1 MAVIVFILIIIS
13 PTILLTV
20 LFNKKYE
27 RMIPVT
33 CALISLIL
41 FFSGLL
47 KLLTAGV
54 ITILVMAIGCL
65 SWSVFELI
73 KKGKVKAFFTNL
85 FSEGFIAF
93 LILSIVAVRSVSG
106 KLFDS
111 WDEFSHWGDIVKAMS
126 FLDDFGTNSL
136 SFSLFKNYPPGMSL
150 LQYFLEK
157 LFMFFPKGH
166 FEEWLTYFVY
176 QVYCFSFLIPLF
188 CLKTQKGAGSR
199 IVSGLL
205 SAAVVFFAPLT
216 FAGDIWRYLY
226 IDPFLGVVF
235 GAGAAGVC
243 LEKNKKDF
251 EYHMFIWASCFSLAL
266 GKDSGLLFGVFL
278 FLFYIVDYLISD
290 CKESKIDIR
299 SLLLPLCVAIFS
311 FLPKALWNAHIT
323 GAGVKPE
330 TVGKID
336 LHDCVNVI
344 LHRTTNYRST
354 VCASFKYHFFSE
366 RRMLGDTVISLSY
379 FVIAVLI
386 FALTAAVLFVLK
398 KRKIIAAGSGQV
410 TFLGLGITWIIYIAG
425 IVVSYMYCFSEY
437 EALALASFER
447 YMSVI
452 YLALWIFFLATLF
465 KGISESESIVLR
477 YVAGTIFLVAV
488 IFCSDKNRA
497 CNYLSRKNVAESIE
511 LRSGYD
517 NLVSMIQTNCTSD
530 DKLFLISEEDNGFD
544 LIVLNE
550 TLRPLRFFNHDYSIG
565 EPQYQ
570 GDEWTIPVSADELKR
585 EIADGYSFVAVKK
598 INDYFRNEY
607 SSLFATGENICGDT
621 LYKVCDD
628 GLLRACH

>member
-1 MAVIVFILIIIS
+1 M
-13 PTILLTV
+13 
-20 LFNKKYE
+20 
-27 RMIPVT
+27 
-33 CALISLIL
+33 
-41 FFSGLL
+41 
-47 KLLTAGV
+47 
-54 ITILVMAIGCL
+54 
-65 SWSVFELI
+65 
-73 KKGKVKAFFTNL
+73 KAFFTNL

-93 LILSIVAVRSVSG
+93 LILSVVAVRSVSG

-157 LFMFFPKGH
+157 LLMFFPKVH

-216 FAGDIWRYLY
+216 F
-226 IDPFLGVVF
+226 
-235 GAGAAGVC
+235 
-243 LEKNKKDF
+243 
-251 EYHMFIWASCFSLAL
+251 
-266 GKDSGLLFGVFL
+266 
-278 FLFYIVDYLISD
+278 
-290 CKESKIDIR
+290 
-299 SLLLPLCVAIFS
+299 
-311 FLPKALWNAHIT
+311 
-323 GAGVKPE
+323 
-330 TVGKID
+330 
-336 LHDCVNVI
+336 
-344 LHRTTNYRST
+344 
-354 VCASFKYHFFSE
+354 
-366 RRMLGDTVISLSY
+366 
-379 FVIAVLI
+379 
-386 FALTAAVLFVLK
+386 
-398 KRKIIAAGSGQV
+398 
-410 TFLGLGITWIIYIAG
+410 
-425 IVVSYMYCFSEY
+425 
-437 EALALASFER
+437 
-447 YMSVI
+447 
-452 YLALWIFFLATLF
+452 
-465 KGISESESIVLR
+465 
-477 YVAGTIFLVAV
+477 
-488 IFCSDKNRA
+488 
-497 CNYLSRKNVAESIE
+497 AESIE